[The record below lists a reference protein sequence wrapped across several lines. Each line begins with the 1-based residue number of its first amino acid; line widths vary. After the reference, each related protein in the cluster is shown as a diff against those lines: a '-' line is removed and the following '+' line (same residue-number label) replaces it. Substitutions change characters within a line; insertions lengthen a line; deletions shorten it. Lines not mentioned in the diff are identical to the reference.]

1 MSLWSRIAYAFRG
14 DRLNQEIDEEFAA
27 HMEEAI
33 AAGDDPAEVRRTF
46 GSQLRLREQ
55 SRDARIVAWLD
66 CLRADVVFG
75 WRQLLNRKVTT
86 AAAVLS
92 LALAIGA
99 CTSAFRLID
108 ALFLRPLPVA
118 HADRL
123 NVLVRQI
130 PDGNGALLT
139 FDDFTYP
146 NFARMRAA
154 AKGQSEL
161 IAAGKTHRTDLTYTT
176 DNEMEKGYVQYVS
189 GWMFPTFELQP
200 VLGRLFTAD
209 DDRTPGARPYAV
221 ISYNYWTR
229 RFANDPSV
237 LGRSVHIGGKIFQII
252 GVGPKSFTGTEPGT
266 ITDIFLPTMMNPDV
280 THDDVGWLR
289 TLAIVNPGFPIEPLR
304 AKLDTVSLQ
313 FETDR
318 MKGFVGMSQ
327 HNIEMFRQMKLLI
340 EPAAS
345 GVSRL
350 QDDYR
355 RALVWLGVLVAL
367 VLLIACANVAN
378 LMTAQAASRAREMAL
393 RVSIGA
399 GRSRLVQLVLVENAM
414 LAIFSAVLGA
424 MFAWW
429 AAPFVVSRINPPDN
443 PAHLVLP
450 ADWRVLVFGS
460 LLTLAVTLL
469 FGLAP
474 ALRASAIQPVIAL
487 KGGEEPH
494 SKRRSMYALIA
505 AQVAFCF
512 VVLFLSGLFVATFRH
527 LSSQPLGFNADNL
540 LLLETVTP
548 HGQSTESWS
557 QMAETLRAVP
567 GVNDVAIAGWPLL
580 SSTGAWT
587 GSISVNAAPL
597 TDTWGYFLSVSSGWL
612 GVMKMP
618 LLEGRDFNSTDS
630 FPGEAIVNQTFVK
643 TFFDGTDPIGR
654 TFEKVNPLGSRQ
666 LCQVIGVVPDATY
679 SSTHEPIL
687 PVAYVPFRQLDEKGA
702 ISPADGGTFLLR
714 TSGIN
719 PLSLAPTLRRLVAQ
733 TNPAYRVSNVQTQRA
748 LVDNQTIREHLLS
761 SLALFFATV
770 ALLLA
775 AIGLYGVLNY
785 SVLQREREIGIRIAV
800 GARLGSIARLVTGQ
814 IFVTVFLGAAAGIA
828 LGMASVRYVQ
838 TLLFGIKGTEP
849 TMLITPAAVLLGA
862 ALLAAIP
869 AVLRA
874 ARIDPST
881 MLRAE

>member
-1 MSLWSRIAYAFRG
+1 MSFWSRITYAFRG
-14 DRLNQEIDEEFAA
+14 DRLNHEIDEEFAA
-27 HMEEAI
+27 HIKEAI
-33 AAGDDPAEVRRTF
+33 AAGDDPTEVRRTF

-55 SRDARIVAWLD
+55 SHDARIVVWLD
-66 CLRADVVFG
+66 CFRADLVFG
-75 WRQLLNRKVTT
+75 WRQLLKRKITT

-123 NVLVRQI
+123 NVLAIRV
-130 PDGNGALLT
+130 PDGNGVPRT
-139 FDDFTYP
+139 FDQFSYP
-146 NFARMRAA
+146 EFARMRAA
-154 AKGQSEL
+154 AQGQAQL
-161 IAAGKTHRTDLTYTT
+161 IAASLTSRTDLTYAT

-189 GWMFPTFELQP
+189 GWMFSTFELQP
-200 VLGRLFTAD
+200 ILGRVFTAD
-209 DDRTPGARPYAV
+209 DERTPDAGPYAV

-237 LGRSVHIGGKIFQII
+237 LGRSVHIGGIIFQII

-266 ITDIFLPTMMNPDV
+266 ITDIFLPTMMNPGV
-280 THDDVGWLR
+280 TRDDTRWLR
-289 TLAIVNPGFPIEPLR
+289 TLVIVNPGVPIEPLR
-304 AKLDTVSLQ
+304 AKLDAVSLH
-313 FETDR
+313 FETER
-318 MKGFVGMSQ
+318 AKGFVGMSQ
-327 HNIEMFRQMKLLI
+327 HNIEMFLQTKILI
-340 EPAAS
+340 EPASS

-399 GRSRLVQLVLVENAM
+399 GRPRLVQLVLIENAM
-414 LAIFSAVLGA
+414 LAFFSATLGA
-424 MFAWW
+424 IFAWW

-450 ADWRVLVFGS
+450 GDWRVLVFGS
-460 LLTLAVTLL
+460 LLTLVVTLL

-474 ALRASAIQPVIAL
+474 ALRASAVQPVTAL

-494 SKRRSMYALIA
+494 SKQRSMYALIA

-512 VVLFLSGLFVATFRH
+512 VVLFLAGLFVATFRH
-527 LSSQPLGFNADNL
+527 LSSQPLGFDAKNL
-540 LLLETVTP
+540 LLLETYTP
-548 HGQSTESWS
+548 QGQLPESWS
-557 QMAETLRAVP
+557 QMADTLRAVP
-567 GVNDVAIAGWPLL
+567 GVNDVAIAGWPLF
-580 SSTGAWT
+580 SQGAWN
-587 GSISVNAAPL
+587 GSISINAGPP
-597 TDTWGYFLSVSSGWL
+597 TDTWGYFLSISPGWL
-612 GVMKMP
+612 GTMKMQ
-618 LLEGRDFNSTDS
+618 LLEGRDFNPTDS

-643 TFFDGTDPIGR
+643 TFFNGADPIGH
-654 TFEKVNPLGSRQ
+654 TFEKVSPLGSRH
-666 LCQVIGVVPDATY
+666 LCQVIGVVPDAAY
-679 SSTHEPIL
+679 SNLHDPIL
-687 PVAYVPFRQLDEKGA
+687 PVAYVPVRQLNSNGT
-702 ISPADGGTFLLR
+702 INPADGGTFLLR
-714 TSGIN
+714 TAGIN

-733 TNPAYRVSNVQTQRA
+733 TNPAYRISNVQTQQE
-748 LVDNQTIREHLLS
+748 LVDNQSIRERLLAL
-761 SLALFFATV
+761 LALFFASV

-800 GARLGSIARLVTGQ
+800 GARIGSIARLVTTQ
-814 IFVTVFLGAAAGIA
+814 ILVPVFIGAAAGIT

-838 TLLFGIKGTEP
+838 TLLFGVKGTAP
-849 TMLITPAAVLLGA
+849 SMLIAPALVLLAA
-862 ALLAAIP
+862 ALLAALP

-874 ARIDPST
+874 ARIDPSV

>member
-1 MSLWSRIAYAFRG
+1 MSFWSRITYAFRG

-27 HMEEAI
+27 HIEEAI
-33 AAGDDPAEVRRTF
+33 AAGNDSTEVRRTF

-55 SRDARIVAWLD
+55 SRDARIVVWID
-66 CLRADVVFG
+66 RLRADLVFG
-75 WRQLLNRKVTT
+75 WRQLLKRKVTT
-86 AAAVLS
+86 TAAVLS

-123 NVLVRQI
+123 NVLAIKIQ
-130 PDGNGALLT
+130 DSNGVLRT
-139 FDDFTYP
+139 FDDFAYP

-154 AKGQSEL
+154 AKGHAEL
-161 IAAGKTHRTDLTYTT
+161 IAAGRTEHSDLTYAT

-189 GWMFPTFELQP
+189 GWMFDSFGLQP
-200 VLGRLFTAD
+200 TLGRLFTAN
-209 DDRTPGARPYAV
+209 DDRTPGASPYAV

-229 RFANDPSV
+229 RFASDPGV
-237 LGRSVHIGGKIFQII
+237 LGRTVHIGSGVFQIV
-252 GVGPKSFTGTEPGT
+252 GVGPKSFTGTEPGI
-266 ITDIFLPTMMNPDV
+266 ITDIFLPAMMNPDV

-289 TLAIVNPGFPIEPLR
+289 TLAIVNPGVPIEPLR
-304 AKLDTVSLQ
+304 AKLDAVNLHSMT
-313 FETDR
+313 ER
-318 MKGFVGMSQ
+318 MKGFTGMSQ
-327 HNIEMFRQMKLLI
+327 HNIDMFLKMKLFI
-340 EPAAS
+340 EPAAP

-355 RALVWLGVLVAL
+355 SALVWLGVLVAL

-414 LAIFSAVLGA
+414 LALFSAALGA
-424 MFAWW
+424 LFAWW
-429 AAPFVVSRINPPDN
+429 AAPFVVSRINPLDH
-443 PAHLVLP
+443 PAHLILP
-450 ADWRVLVFGS
+450 ADWRVLAFGS
-460 LLTLAVTLL
+460 LLTLVVTLL

-474 ALRASAIQPVIAL
+474 ALRASAIQPVTAL

-494 SKRRSMYALIA
+494 SKQRSMYALIA

-512 VVLFLSGLFVATFRH
+512 VVLFLAGLLVATFRH
-527 LSSQPLGFNADNL
+527 LASQPLGFDPNNL
-540 LLLETVTP
+540 LLLETVAP
-548 HGQSTESWS
+548 HGQSLESWS
-557 QMAETLRAVP
+557 QMADTLRAVP
-567 GVNDVAIAGWPLL
+567 GVKDVAIAGWPLL
-580 SSTGAWT
+580 SPTGAWT
-587 GSISVNAAPL
+587 GSISVNAAPP
-597 TDTWGYFLSVSSGWL
+597 TDTWGYFLSISPGWL
-612 GVMKMP
+612 NTMKMR
-618 LLEGRDFNSTDS
+618 LIEGRNFNFTDS

-643 TFFDGTDPIGR
+643 TFFNRADPIGH

-666 LCQVIGVVPDATY
+666 LCQVVGVVPDATY
-679 SSTHEPIL
+679 YSTHEPVL
-687 PVAYVPFRQLDEKGA
+687 PVAYVPFRHLNENGA
-702 ISPADGGTFLLR
+702 INPADGGTFLLR

-719 PLSLAPTLRRLVAQ
+719 PLSLATSLRLLVAQ
-733 TNPAYRVSNVQTQRA
+733 TNPAYRVSNVQTQQE
-748 LVDNQTIREHLLS
+748 LVDNQSIRERLLA

-785 SVLQREREIGIRIAV
+785 SVLLREREIGIRIAV
-800 GARLGSIARLVTGQ
+800 GARIGSIARLVTKQ
-814 IFVTVFLGAAAGIA
+814 IFITVFIGTAAGIA
-828 LGMASVRYVQ
+828 LGIASVRYVQ
-838 TLLFGIKGTEP
+838 TLLFGVKGTDP
-849 TMLITPAAVLLGA
+849 SMLIAPALVLLAA
-862 ALLAAIP
+862 ALLAALP

-874 ARIDPST
+874 ARIDPSI

>member
-1 MSLWSRIAYAFRG
+1 MSLWSRITYVFRG
-14 DRLNQEIDEEFAA
+14 DRLNHEIDEEFAA
-27 HMEEAI
+27 HIEEAI
-33 AAGDDPAEVRRTF
+33 AAGNDPAEVRRNF

-66 CLRADVVFG
+66 CLRADLVFG
-75 WRQLLNRKVTT
+75 WRQLLKRKITS

-118 HADRL
+118 RSDSLYALARQGSNDL
-123 NVLVRQI
+123 GVLR
-130 PDGNGALLT
+130 T
-139 FDDFTYP
+139 FDDFAYP

-154 AKGQSEL
+154 AKGQAEL
-161 IAAGKTHRTDLTYTT
+161 IATSFTNRTDLTYAT
-176 DNEMEKGYVQYVS
+176 DNETEKGYVQYIS
-189 GWMFPTFELQP
+189 GTMFPIFGLQP
-200 VLGRLFTAD
+200 TIGRLFTAD
-209 DDRTPGARPYAV
+209 DDRTPGASPYAV
-221 ISYNYWTR
+221 ISYNYWIR

-237 LGRSVHIGGKIFQII
+237 IGRTVHIGSNTFQII
-252 GVGPKSFTGTEPGT
+252 GVAPKSFTVTEPGT
-266 ITDIFLPTMMNPDV
+266 VTDIFLPTIMNPDIAR
-280 THDDVGWLR
+280 DDTRWLR
-289 TLAIVNPGFPIEPLR
+289 TLVVVNPGVPIESLR
-304 AKLDTVSLQ
+304 AKLDAVSLH
-313 FETDR
+313 FESER
-318 MKGFVGMSQ
+318 ARGFVGMSQ
-327 HNIEMFRQMKLLI
+327 HNIDVFLQMKLLI

-393 RVSIGA
+393 RFSIGA

-414 LAIFSAVLGA
+414 LALFSATLGA
-424 MFAWW
+424 IFAWW

-443 PAHLVLP
+443 PAQLVLP

-460 LLTLAVTLL
+460 LLTLAVTVL

-474 ALRASAIQPVIAL
+474 ALRASSIQPITAL

-512 VVLFLSGLFVATFRH
+512 VVLFLAGLFVATFRN
-527 LSSQPLGFNADNL
+527 LNSQPLGFDPKDL
-540 LLLETVTP
+540 LLVETYSP
-548 HGQSTESWS
+548 HGQLPESWS
-557 QMAETLRAVP
+557 QMADTLHTVP
-567 GVNDVAIAGWPLL
+567 GIKDVAIAGWPLL
-580 SSTGAWT
+580 SGGWA
-587 GSISVNAAPL
+587 GSISVNSARP
-597 TDTWGYFLSVSSGWL
+597 TDTLGWFLSISPGWL
-612 GVMKMP
+612 NTMKMR
-618 LLEGRDFNSTDS
+618 LIDGRDFNSTDS

-643 TFFDGTDPIGR
+643 TFFNGADAIGH
-654 TFEKVNPLGSRQ
+654 TFERVNPRGSRQ
-666 LCQVIGVVPDATY
+666 LCQVIGVVPDAPY
-679 SSTHEPIL
+679 SSLHDPIL
-687 PVAYVPFRQLDEKGA
+687 PVAYVPIRQLNENGA
-702 ISPADGGTFLLR
+702 INPAEGGTFLLR

-719 PLSLAPTLRRLVAQ
+719 PLSLATTLRRLVAK
-733 TNPAYRVSNVQTQRA
+733 TNPAYRVSNVQTQQE
-748 LVDNQTIREHLLS
+748 LVDNQSIRERLLA
-761 SLALFFATV
+761 SLALFFAIV
-770 ALLLA
+770 PLLLA

-800 GARLGSIARLVTGQ
+800 GARIGSIARLVTTQ
-814 IFVTVFLGAAAGIA
+814 ILVTVFIGAAAGIA

-838 TLLFGIKGTEP
+838 TLLFGVKGTDP
-849 TMLITPAAVLLGA
+849 SMLFAPALVLLAA
-862 ALLAAIP
+862 ALIAAIP

-874 ARIDPST
+874 ARIDPCI

>member
-1 MSLWSRIAYAFRG
+1 MSLWSRITYAFRG
-14 DRLNQEIDEEFAA
+14 DRLNHEIDEEFAA
-27 HMEEAI
+27 HIEEAI
-33 AAGDDPAEVRRTF
+33 AAGNDPAEVRRSF

-55 SRDARIVAWLD
+55 SRDARIVPWLD
-66 CLRADVVFG
+66 CLRADLVFG
-75 WRQLLNRKVTT
+75 WRQLLKRKVTT

-123 NVLVRQI
+123 NVLTIRV
-130 PDGNGALLT
+130 PDGTGVLRT
-139 FDDFTYP
+139 FDEFSYP
-146 NFARMRAA
+146 EFARMRTAA
-154 AKGQSEL
+154 QGQAEL
-161 IAAGKTHRTDLTYTT
+161 IAASYTSRTDLTYAT
-176 DNEMEKGYVQYVS
+176 DNEMEKGYAQYVS

-200 VLGRLFTAD
+200 TLGRLFTAD
-209 DDRTPGARPYAV
+209 DERTPGASPYAV
-221 ISYNYWTR
+221 LSYNYWTR

-237 LGRSVHIGGKIFQII
+237 LGRSVHIGSKIFQII

-266 ITDIFLPTMMNPDV
+266 ITDIFLPTMMNPAV
-280 THDDVGWLR
+280 TRDDNNWLR
-289 TLAIVNPGFPIEPLR
+289 MLAVINPGVPYEPLR
-304 AKLDTVSLQ
+304 AKLDAVSLHFQ
-313 FETDR
+313 TER
-318 MKGFVGMSQ
+318 VKGFVGMSQ
-327 HNIEMFRQMKLLI
+327 HDIQLSLQLKMFI
-340 EPAAS
+340 VPAAS
-345 GVSRL
+345 GISRL

-355 RALVWLGVLVAL
+355 RALLWLGVLVAL

-399 GRSRLVQLVLVENAM
+399 GRSRLLQLVLVENAM
-414 LAIFSAVLGA
+414 LALFSSALGA
-424 MFAWW
+424 IFAWW

-443 PAHLVLP
+443 PAHLILP
-450 ADWRVLVFGS
+450 ADWRVFAFGV

-474 ALRASAIQPVIAL
+474 ALRASAIQPVTAL

-512 VVLFLSGLFVATFRH
+512 VVLFLAGLFVATFRH
-527 LSSQPLGFNADNL
+527 LSSQPLGFDPGNL

-548 HGQSTESWS
+548 HGQSPESWS
-557 QMAETLRAVP
+557 QMADTLRAVP
-567 GVNDVAIAGWPLL
+567 GVKDVAIAGWPLL
-580 SSTGAWT
+580 SPTGGWN
-587 GSISVNAAPL
+587 GSISVNAGPP
-597 TDTWGYFLSVSSGWL
+597 TDTWAYFLTISPNWL
-612 GVMKMP
+612 NTMKTQ

-643 TFFDGTDPIGR
+643 IFFNGVDPIGH
-654 TFEKVNPLGSRQ
+654 TFEKLNPSGSHQ
-666 LCQVIGVVPDATY
+666 LCQVIGVVPDAAY
-679 SSTHEPIL
+679 SSLHDPIL
-687 PVAYVPFRQLDEKGA
+687 PVAYVPFRQLNEKGA
-702 ISPADGGTFLLR
+702 VNPAAGGTFLLR

-719 PLSLAPTLRRLVAQ
+719 PLSLAPMLRRLVAQ
-733 TNPAYRVSNVQTQRA
+733 TNPAYHVSNVQTQQE
-748 LVDNQTIREHLLS
+748 LVDNQSIRERLLALLS
-761 SLALFFATV
+761 LFFATV

-800 GARLGSIARLVTGQ
+800 GARISSIARLVTAQ
-814 IFVTVFLGAAAGIA
+814 IFVTVMIGAAVGVA
-828 LGMASVRYVQ
+828 LGMASIRYVQ
-838 TLLFGIKGTEP
+838 TLLFGIKGTDP
-849 TMLITPAAVLLGA
+849 SMLIAPALV
-862 ALLAAIP
+862 LLAATLLAALP

-874 ARIDPST
+874 ARIDPSI

>member
-1 MSLWSRIAYAFRG
+1 MTPPKC
-14 DRLNQEIDEEFAA
+14 D
-27 HMEEAI
+27 
-33 AAGDDPAEVRRTF
+33 RTF

-66 CLRADVVFG
+66 CLRADLVFG
-75 WRQLLNRKVTT
+75 WRQLLKRKVTT

-123 NVLVRQI
+123 NVLAI
-130 PDGNGALLT
+130 KLPDSNGELRT
-139 FDDFTYP
+139 FDDFAYP

-154 AKGQSEL
+154 AQGQAEL
-161 IAAGKTHRTDLTYTT
+161 IAASLTSRTDLTYAT

-189 GWMFPTFELQP
+189 GWMFDSFGLQP
-200 VLGRLFTAD
+200 TLGRLFTAN
-209 DDRTPGARPYAV
+209 DDRTPGASPYAV

-229 RFANDPSV
+229 RFANDPGV
-237 LGRSVHIGGKIFQII
+237 LGRTVHIGSKIFQII

-266 ITDIFLPTMMNPDV
+266 VTDIFLPTMMNPDV
-280 THDDVGWLR
+280 TRDDHSWLR
-289 TLAIVNPGFPIEPLR
+289 TLVVVNPGVPIEPLR
-304 AKLDTVSLQ
+304 AKLDAVNLHSMT
-313 FETDR
+313 ER
-318 MKGFVGMSQ
+318 MKGFAGMSQ
-327 HNIEMFRQMKLLI
+327 HNIDMFLQMKLLI

-414 LAIFSAVLGA
+414 LALFSSALGA
-424 MFAWW
+424 IFAWW

-450 ADWRVLVFGS
+450 ADWRVLAFGS

-474 ALRASAIQPVIAL
+474 ALRASAIQPVTAL

-494 SKRRSMYALIA
+494 SKQRSMYALIA

-512 VVLFLSGLFVATFRH
+512 VVLFLAGLFVATFRH
-527 LSSQPLGFNADNL
+527 LSSQPLGFDAKNL
-540 LLLETVTP
+540 LLLETYTP
-548 HGQSTESWS
+548 HGQLPESWS
-557 QMAETLRAVP
+557 QMADTLRAVP

-580 SSTGAWT
+580 SPTNVWS
-587 GSISVNAAPL
+587 GSLSVNAAPI
-597 TDTWGYFLSVSSGWL
+597 TDTWGYFISISPGWL
-612 GVMKMP
+612 NTMKMR
-618 LLEGRDFNSTDS
+618 LIDGRDFNSTDS
-630 FPGEAIVNQTFVK
+630 FPGQAIVNQTFVK
-643 TFFDGTDPIGR
+643 TFFNGADPIGH
-654 TFEKVNPLGSRQ
+654 TFEKVNPSGSHQ
-666 LCQVIGVVPDATY
+666 LCQVIGVVSDAAY
-679 SSTHEPIL
+679 SSLHDPIL

-702 ISPADGGTFLLR
+702 INPADGGTFLLR

-733 TNPAYRVSNVQTQRA
+733 TNPAYRVSNVQTQQE
-748 LVDNQTIREHLLS
+748 LVDNQSIRERLLAL
-761 SLALFFATV
+761 LALFFATV

-775 AIGLYGVLNY
+775 AIGLYGVLSY

-800 GARLGSIARLVTGQ
+800 GARIGSIARLVTAQ
-814 IFVTVFLGAAAGIA
+814 IFVTVFIGAAAGIA

-838 TLLFGIKGTEP
+838 TLLFGVKGTDP
-849 TMLITPAAVLLGA
+849 SMLIAPALVLLAA
-862 ALLAAIP
+862 ALLAALP

-874 ARIDPST
+874 ARVDPSI

>member
-1 MSLWSRIAYAFRG
+1 MSLWSRITYAFRG
-14 DRLNQEIDEEFAA
+14 DRLNHEIDEEFAA
-27 HMEEAI
+27 HIEEAI
-33 AAGDDPAEVRRTF
+33 AAGNEPDEVRRTF

-55 SRDARIVAWLD
+55 SRDVRTVAWLD
-66 CLRADVVFG
+66 CLRADLVFG
-75 WRQLLNRKVTT
+75 WRQLLKRKVTT

-123 NVLVRQI
+123 NLLAIRV
-130 PDGNGALLT
+130 PDGHGVPRT
-139 FDDFTYP
+139 FDEFSFP
-146 NFARMRAA
+146 EFARMRTAA
-154 AKGQSEL
+154 QGQAEL
-161 IAAGKTHRTDLTYTT
+161 IAASFTSRTDLTYAT

-200 VLGRLFTAD
+200 TLGRLFTAGD
-209 DDRTPGARPYAV
+209 ERTPGASPYAV
-221 ISYNYWTR
+221 LSYNYWTR
-229 RFANDPSV
+229 RFANEPSV
-237 LGRSVHIGGKIFQII
+237 LGRSVHIGSKIFQII

-280 THDDVGWLR
+280 TRDDTRWLR
-289 TLAIVNPGFPIEPLR
+289 TLVLVNPGVPIEPLR
-304 AKLDTVSLQ
+304 AKLDAVSLH
-313 FETDR
+313 FETER

-327 HNIEMFRQMKLLI
+327 HNRELFLQMKILI

-355 RALVWLGVLVAL
+355 RALLWLGVLVAL

-399 GRSRLVQLVLVENAM
+399 GRSRLVQLVLVESAL
-414 LAIFSAVLGA
+414 LALFSAALGA
-424 MFAWW
+424 LFAWW
-429 AAPFVVSRINPPDN
+429 AAPFVVGRINPPHN
-443 PAHLVLP
+443 PAHLILP
-450 ADWRVLVFGS
+450 ADWRVLAFG
-460 LLTLAVTLL
+460 LLLALAVTLL

-474 ALRASAIQPVIAL
+474 ALRASAIQPVTAL

-494 SKRRSMYALIA
+494 SKQRSMYALIA

-512 VVLFLSGLFVATFRH
+512 VVLFLAGLFLATFHH
-527 LSSQPLGFNADNL
+527 LSSQPLGFDARNL
-540 LLLETVTP
+540 LLLETYTP
-548 HGQSTESWS
+548 HGQLPESWS
-557 QMAETLRAVP
+557 QMADTLGTVP

-580 SSTGAWT
+580 SPGNSWN
-587 GSISVNAAPL
+587 GSISINAAPP
-597 TDTWGYFLSVSSGWL
+597 TDTWGWFFTISPGWL
-612 GVMKMP
+612 RTMKMQ

-643 TFFDGTDPIGR
+643 TFFNGGDPIGR
-654 TFEKVNPLGSRQ
+654 TFEKVNPLGSHQ
-666 LCQVIGVVPDATY
+666 LCQVIGVVPDAAY
-679 SSTHEPIL
+679 SSLHDPIL
-687 PVAYVPFRQLDEKGA
+687 PVAYVPFRQFNEKGA
-702 ISPADGGTFLLR
+702 INPADGGTFLLR
-714 TSGIN
+714 TSSIN

-733 TNPAYRVSNVQTQRA
+733 TNPAYRISNVQTQRE
-748 LVDNQTIREHLLS
+748 LVDNQSIRERLLAL
-761 SLALFFATV
+761 LALFFATV

-775 AIGLYGVLNY
+775 AIGLYGVLSY

-800 GARLGSIARLVTGQ
+800 GARIGSIARLVTAQ
-814 IFVTVFLGAAAGIA
+814 IFVTVFIGAAAGIA

-838 TLLFGIKGTEP
+838 TLLFGVKGTDP
-849 TMLITPAAVLLGA
+849 SMLIAPALVLLAA
-862 ALLAAIP
+862 ALLAALP

>member
-1 MSLWSRIAYAFRG
+1 MSFWSRITYAFRG
-14 DRLNQEIDEEFAA
+14 DRLNHEIDEEFAA
-27 HMEEAI
+27 HIEEAI

-46 GSQLRLREQ
+46 GSQLHLRQQ
-55 SRDARIVAWLD
+55 SRDARVVAWLD
-66 CLRADVVFG
+66 CLRADLVFG
-75 WRQLLNRKVTT
+75 WRQLLKRKVTT

-123 NVLVRQI
+123 NVLAIRV
-130 PDGNGALLT
+130 PDGNGVPRT
-139 FDDFTYP
+139 FDDFSYP
-146 NFARMRAA
+146 EFARMRAA
-154 AKGQSEL
+154 AQGQAEL
-161 IAAGKTHRTDLTYTT
+161 IAASFTSRTDLTYAT

-200 VLGRLFTAD
+200 ILGRIFTAD
-209 DDRTPGARPYAV
+209 DERTPGASPYAV

-229 RFANDPSV
+229 RFANDSSV

-266 ITDIFLPTMMNPDV
+266 ITDIFLPTMMNPAV
-280 THDDVGWLR
+280 TRDDTRWVR
-289 TLAIVNPGFPIEPLR
+289 TLVIVNPGVPIEPLR
-304 AKLDTVSLQ
+304 AKLDAVSLH
-313 FETDR
+313 FETER

-327 HNIEMFRQMKLLI
+327 HNRELFLQMKILI

-350 QDDYR
+350 QGDYS
-355 RALVWLGVLVAL
+355 RALTWLGVLVVL

-399 GRSRLVQLVLVENAM
+399 GRSRLLQLVLVESAM
-414 LAIFSAVLGA
+414 LALFSAALGA
-424 MFAWW
+424 LFAWW
-429 AAPFVVSRINPPDN
+429 AAPLVVSRINPPDN
-443 PAHLVLP
+443 PAHLLLP
-450 ADWRVLVFGS
+450 ADWRVFAFGL
-460 LLTLAVTLL
+460 LLTLAVTFL

-487 KGGEEPH
+487 KGGDEPH
-494 SKRRSMYALIA
+494 AKHRSMYALIA

-512 VVLFLSGLFVATFRH
+512 VVLFLTGLFVATFRH
-527 LSSQPLGFNADNL
+527 LSSQPLGFDAKNL
-540 LLLETVTP
+540 LLLETYTP
-548 HGQSTESWS
+548 QGQLPESWS
-557 QMAETLRAVP
+557 QMADTLRAVP

-580 SSTGAWT
+580 SPGNRWS
-587 GSISVNAAPL
+587 GSISINAAPP
-597 TDTWGYFLSVSSGWL
+597 TDTWGWFFTISPGWL
-612 GVMKMP
+612 NTVKMR
-618 LLEGRDFNSTDS
+618 LIEGRDFNSTDS

-643 TFFDGTDPIGR
+643 TFFNGADPIGR
-654 TFEKVNPLGSRQ
+654 TFEKVNPLGSHQ
-666 LCQVIGVVPDATY
+666 LCQVIGVVPDAAY
-679 SSTHEPIL
+679 SSLHDPTL
-687 PVAYVPFRQLDEKGA
+687 PVAYVPFRQLNENGTINPPEGGA
-702 ISPADGGTFLLR
+702 FLLR

-719 PLSLAPTLRRLVAQ
+719 PLFLVPTLRRLVVQ
-733 TNPAYRVSNVQTQRA
+733 SNPAYRVSNVQTQQE
-748 LVDNQTIREHLLS
+748 LVDNQTIRERL
-761 SLALFFATV
+761 LALLASFFATV

-800 GARLGSIARLVTGQ
+800 GARIGSIARLVTTQ
-814 IFVTVFLGAAAGIA
+814 IFVTVFIGAAAGIA

-838 TLLFGIKGTEP
+838 TLLFGVKGTDP
-849 TMLITPAAVLLGA
+849 SMLIAPVLVLLAA
-862 ALLAAIP
+862 ALLAALP
-869 AVLRA
+869 PVLRA
-874 ARIDPST
+874 ARIDPSI
-881 MLRAE
+881 MLRVE